1 LTLIHVGLLAVAIVV
16 MDIALYATLAR
27 GERGTADD
35 GLRAQAAHA
44 ASTLEENN
52 GQLRFRSD
60 NPPADISQG
69 IAFNVAVV
77 TRSSITQ
84 QGPQPLSS
92 DTLRQIAETVSSS
105 GLSVFKDLTTA
116 QGAQRAYAEPLHQGG
131 QGSVLVVS
139 RSVNELE
146 SSLTRATLALAIF
159 SLLVIVIGGVLAHAL
174 AGRVL
179 TPVRRIAGMART
191 LSRDNLHKRVDLAV
205 PPDELGELVDTFN
218 GMLARLEASFESL
231 SRFTADASHELRTPL
246 ALIHGE
252 LELALEH
259 TRTPEEYQAVLR
271 TIQEEVERISRM
283 ADQLLLLAR
292 ADAGALQPQLRPVDV
307 VDLLEETAGRWAARA
322 ELRGLGL
329 HVRTPATGT
338 VSADPDL
345 VRRVLDNLLENA
357 LRHSPERGQVVLSAK
372 HNDGH
377 WDLDVSDEGA
387 GVPKP
392 AREHLFER
400 FSRGDI
406 ARTRGDGGAG
416 LGLAVSQ
423 AIAVAHGGS
432 LELIDVKAPGAIFRL
447 RLPG

>member
-1 LTLIHVGLLAVAIVV
+1 
-16 MDIALYATLAR
+16 MDIALFATLAR
-27 GERGTADD
+27 GERGAADD
-35 GLRAQAAHA
+35 GLRAHAAHV

-52 GQLRFRSD
+52 GQLRFRTD
-60 NPPADISQG
+60 NPPEDTSQG
-69 IAFNVAVV
+69 IVFNVAVV
-77 TRSSITQ
+77 TPSSIIQ

-92 DTLRQIAETVSSS
+92 EILRQIATSVNSS
-105 GLSVFKDLTTA
+105 GLRVFKDLTAA
-116 QGAQRAYAEPLHQGG
+116 QAAQRAYAEPLHQGG

-139 RSVNELE
+139 RSVWELE
-146 SSLTRATLALAIF
+146 SSLARATLTLAIF
-159 SLLVIVIGGVLAHAL
+159 SLLVIVIGGFLAHSL

-191 LSRDNLHKRVDLAV
+191 LSQDNLHKRVDLAV
-205 PPDELGELVDTFN
+205 PPDEIGELVDTFN
-218 GMLARLEASFESL
+218 GMLARLETSFESL

-259 TRTPEEYQAVLR
+259 TRTPDEYQAVLR
-271 TIQEEVERISRM
+271 TIQEEVGRMSRM

-307 VDLLEETAGRWAARA
+307 VDLVEETAGRWAARA

-338 VSADPDL
+338 VQADPDL

-357 LRHSPERGQVVLSAK
+357 LRHSPEQGQVMLSAK
-372 HNDGH
+372 RTDVH
-377 WDLDVSDEGA
+377 WDFDVSDDGA
-387 GVPKP
+387 GVPRE
-392 AREHLFER
+392 ARDHLFER

-406 ARTRGDGGAG
+406 ARTRTDGGAG

-432 LELIDVKAPGAIFRL
+432 LELIDGQAPGATFRL
-447 RLPG
+447 RLPA